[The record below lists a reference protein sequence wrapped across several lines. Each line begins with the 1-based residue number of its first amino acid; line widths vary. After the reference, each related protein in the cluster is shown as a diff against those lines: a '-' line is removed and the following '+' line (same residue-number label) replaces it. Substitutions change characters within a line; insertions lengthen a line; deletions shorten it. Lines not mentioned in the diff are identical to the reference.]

1 MIVGG
6 WTPSEFLALM
16 KALASFINPFT
27 LLLNKISIVDSPLV
41 SPKIVKTIIAIMALH
56 SFLAIQAIATLVF
69 RLTRKE
75 NGKRRKIW
83 FWRKQYIYS
92 GQKCPHYE
100 PNGNLLIEVFQA
112 IGCTCLAI
120 WDIIIYRVATQSI
133 VSYSNFGTG
142 VFWLIA
148 CHLPGIVGFWFS
160 SWSALYLILI
170 CPKQPTF
177 STTNR
182 KNLAWN
188 PWVMNSFCIGIPILI
203 IVFFGVLGINL
214 SIQLEGLKNTHS
226 FLKTSLSQSRS
237 LWLPGRE
244 LDNATTQLI
253 AEPLKVLV
261 GQCAQLIWNYQ
272 VLAFSWVAVSA
283 FMLSFYSIATI
294 ALWGFLKR
302 TFMLA
307 SGRSRLVLRQA
318 SYSQVHHDSK
328 VAIGDILNTSAPH
341 ESINVEAEVPQR
353 ESNHGFAY
361 KLRKNYY
368 LVCASGA
375 LMAIALVVN
384 IVFGLMMGFQISEGV
399 HNNGSAAIALFGLS
413 AFGTLL
419 NSLSLLVQSTFFLLS
434 SPRSRGPGV

>member
-160 SWSALYLILI
+160 SWSALYLI
-170 CPKQPTF
+170 
-177 STTNR
+177 
-182 KNLAWN
+182 
-188 PWVMNSFCIGIPILI
+188 
-203 IVFFGVLGINL
+203 
-214 SIQLEGLKNTHS
+214 IQLEGLKNTHS